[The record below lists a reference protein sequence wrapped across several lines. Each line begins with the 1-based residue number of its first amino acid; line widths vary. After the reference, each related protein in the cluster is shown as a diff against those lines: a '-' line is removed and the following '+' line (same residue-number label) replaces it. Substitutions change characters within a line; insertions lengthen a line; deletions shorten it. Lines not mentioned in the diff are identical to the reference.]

1 MNPKKIFDFIG
12 KKNPK
17 YDLENILKSYG
28 TGMYLSPSERN
39 YTYDVTEKLFKFIDD
54 PSEELQ
60 LSTLSTSGLNSI
72 QYIENPTEKVQYLAV
87 NGNPYTIKHIKNPTE
102 KVQLRA
108 IEQTPYAIEY
118 IKNTSEE
125 IQLKV
130 INRDAVLIQYI
141 NNPTEEVQLKVL
153 DINPDLFK
161 LIINPTDKV
170 KNIYREILNEQLEIY
185 KKLLTR
191 SPDYDIY
198 KEKLEKIIEKL
209 KKLDEN

>member
-1 MNPKKIFDFIG
+1 MNPKIIFDFIG

-17 YDLENILKSYG
+17 YELENIIKFYG
-28 TGMYLSPSERN
+28 TGMYSGPSERN
-39 YTYDVTEKLFKFIDD
+39 YTYDVTEKLFKFIND

-60 LSTLSTSGLNSI
+60 LSTVSTSGVNSI

-87 NGNPYTIKHIKNPTE
+87 NGDPYTIKHIKNPTE
-102 KVQLRA
+102 KVKLRA
-108 IEQTPYAIEY
+108 IEQTPYVIEY
-118 IKNTSEE
+118 IKNPSEE

-130 INRDAVLIQYI
+130 INRDAVLIQFI

-161 LIINPTDKV
+161 LIINPTNKV
-170 KNIYREILNEQLEIY
+170 KNIYKEILNEQLEIY
-185 KKLLTR
+185 KELLTR
-191 SPDYDIY
+191 RPDNNIY

-209 KKLDEN
+209 KELDEN